1 LKTIADFNQFSSRQ
15 VDALLL
21 YFGALLL
28 AVGARLLTVGA
39 ILKRSELSRHPLDG
53 MSEFGQLTGRA
64 RDVLVGCDFAAILRG
79 KSPSASQGNPARRS
93 VSLRVPRRAAGVRST
108 CAFSC
113 QLVLRV
119 RWRKATAVA
128 IPSNQPRTVAA
139 SMIHTSDACVEPMTQ
154 SNFTARVFAEMRT
167 TSTAKDATASPA
179 HA

>member
-1 LKTIADFNQFSSRQ
+1 MKTIADFNQFSSRQ

-64 RDVLVGCDFAAILRG
+64 RDVLVGCDFA
-79 KSPSASQGNPARRS
+79 
-93 VSLRVPRRAAGVRST
+93 VPRRAAGVRST